1 MGWGSW
7 RVDHLASSGKE
18 LRNYNCPRVGHAA
31 CQSQV
36 GSEDPERTQRGLG
49 TGAPCLEQ
57 HDAAAAPDPCLFH
70 GKLECQLSG
79 FDK

>member
-1 MGWGSW
+1 M
-7 RVDHLASSGKE
+7 DHLASSGKE
-18 LRNYNCPRVGHAA
+18 LRNCPRDGHAA

-36 GSEDPERTQRGLG
+36 GSENPQRTQRGRG

-70 GKLECQLSG
+70 GKPECQLPG
-79 FDK
+79 FDKRQLRQLLP